1 MLSKW
6 NLWRPSRNSSPAIH
20 RKVLSQT
27 LWTDFTSVLVVIPYT
42 ALCDGYHRYCCPST
56 TATMVYTCVYSPCAR
71 VCAVQITRNILARA
85 EASDGTKRSA
95 GVSVYGA
102 RTSGVG
108 GSLLCWPGTNNT
120 PPVSRNN
127 EVTRPE
133 APEL

>member
-1 MLSKW
+1 MVIIDIVVVRA
-6 NLWRPSRNSSPAIH
+6 RPRL
-20 RKVLSQT
+20 RVYVC
-27 LWTDFTSVLVVIPYT
+27 TDRTRT
-42 ALCDGYHRYCCPST
+42 RAE
-56 TATMVYTCVYSPCAR
+56 
-71 VCAVQITRNILARA
+71 QITQNIPKALA
-85 EASDGTKRSA
+85 EASDGTERRA

-108 GSLLCWPGTNNT
+108 GGSLLCGPGTNNT